1 MAIARADRWVKAS
14 ERLHRWLEI
23 QGAGGFG
30 QSPIQG
36 GKTGAPLTAQQVQS
50 IGEVETLAM
59 PGQRLTHQLFLLQ
72 MHVADR
78 HQALKGS
85 DDRAAIEAI
94 GATQHP
100 LKFQHHRDRHKAG
113 RAGIDASPY
122 SDAVAGLLPVVDAHA
137 PWLLQL
143 EFTNV
148 LRTACRRGTLP
159 VAAAREIVDQ
169 VALLP
174 IRIDAA
180 PPQPAAL
187 LSLALR
193 FQLSSYDAAYLELA
207 LRLQL
212 PIASRDHALADAA
225 WAAGVGVLT
234 T

>member
-1 MAIARADRWVKAS
+1 MAATAFVLDNSVLCGW
-14 ERLHRWLEI
+14 
-23 QGAGGFG
+23 F
-30 QSPIQG
+30 
-36 GKTGAPLTAQQVQS
+36 LTSQ
-50 IGEVETLAM
+50 
-59 PGQRLTHQLFLLQ
+59 
-72 MHVADR
+72 
-78 HQALKGS
+78 
-85 DDRAAIEAI
+85 
-94 GATQHP
+94 
-100 LKFQHHRDRHKAG
+100 
-113 RAGIDASPY
+113 ASPY
-122 SDAVAGLLPVVDAHA
+122 GDAVAGLLPVVDAHA

-159 VAAAREIVDQ
+159 LATAREIVDQ
-169 VALLP
+169 LALLP

-193 FQLSSYDAAYLELA
+193 FQLTSYDAAYLELA

-212 PIASRDHALADAA
+212 PIATRDGELAEAA